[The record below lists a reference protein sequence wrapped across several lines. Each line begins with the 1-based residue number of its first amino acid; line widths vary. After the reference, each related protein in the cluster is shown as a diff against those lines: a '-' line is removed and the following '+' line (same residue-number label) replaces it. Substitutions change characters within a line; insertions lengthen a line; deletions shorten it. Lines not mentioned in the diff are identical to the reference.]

1 MKKLSSFDIFL
12 RLIYAVFL
20 CLEARE
26 SIIEVFGAYISR
38 RRQQEAT
45 MLVKKTIVLYGKGGQ
60 GHLTAVRVGG
70 STGLKLVLEAPI
82 GKMALAF
89 KAGNSGQLNFA
100 ITAAKTEIP
109 LEINLES
116 QDELSAVVYSEDG
129 SEMLSGGKKT
139 KFVFPKEIFDPTPQ
153 ESKYTAK
160 ESDNAE
166 RTATVAE
173 NAAENATDN
182 ATDNATENTGENAG
196 ESNAEKVAETFADD
210 VQAEQADTNSSAEI
224 EAEQAG
230 ADIDEAAADEVSAAE
245 EKREA
250 EPDDSATVDEEKKNE
265 EAATETVVKETQKVD
280 NDKDDTIDLRA
291 AFSGF
296 AFNKGENFYI
306 NIRGK
311 LEEIMTINPECKELE
326 RLIPDSKWV
335 KVYYDEDEYYVVG
348 ILTEEGAVKYLGYG
362 VPGVEGIRP
371 PKEAEELCDF
381 LASDG
386 EEEGYWIM
394 LQKADN
400 GELVK

>member
-1 MKKLSSFDIFL
+1 
-12 RLIYAVFL
+12 
-20 CLEARE
+20 
-26 SIIEVFGAYISR
+26 
-38 RRQQEAT
+38 

-129 SEMLSGGKKT
+129 SEMLSGGKKA

-166 RTATVAE
+166 RTATVADNAAE
-173 NAAENATDN
+173 NATEKATENATDN
-182 ATDNATENTGENAG
+182 ATENAANNATENTGENAG
-196 ESNAEKVAETFADD
+196 ESTAEKVAETFADN

-230 ADIDEAAADEVSAAE
+230 ADITRAEADEASATE
-245 EKREA
+245 EREA
-250 EPDDSATVDEEKKNE
+250 EPDDSATATVGEEKKNE
-265 EAATETVVKETQKVD
+265 EAATETAVKETQKVD
-280 NDKDDTIDLRA
+280 KDKDKDDTIDLRA

>member
-1 MKKLSSFDIFL
+1 
-12 RLIYAVFL
+12 
-20 CLEARE
+20 
-26 SIIEVFGAYISR
+26 
-38 RRQQEAT
+38 

-129 SEMLSGGKKT
+129 SEMLSGGKKA
-139 KFVFPKEIFDPTPQ
+139 KFIFPKEIFDPTPQ

-160 ESDNAE
+160 ESDSAE
-166 RTATVAE
+166 RTATVAD

-182 ATDNATENTGENAG
+182 AAENATENATDNATGTTGENAG
-196 ESNAEKVAETFADD
+196 ESTAEKVAETFSDNERE
-210 VQAEQADTNSSAEI
+210 EQGDLSSAAEI

-230 ADIDEAAADEVSAAE
+230 ADITRAAADEVSATE
-245 EKREA
+245 EREA
-250 EPDDSATVDEEKKNE
+250 EPDDSATATVGEEKKNE

-280 NDKDDTIDLRA
+280 KDKDDTIDLRA

>member
-1 MKKLSSFDIFL
+1 
-12 RLIYAVFL
+12 
-20 CLEARE
+20 
-26 SIIEVFGAYISR
+26 
-38 RRQQEAT
+38 

-166 RTATVAE
+166 RTAAVADNAAE

-182 ATDNATENTGENAG
+182 ATENAGENAG
-196 ESNAEKVAETFADD
+196 ESTAEKVAETFADN
-210 VQAEQADTNSSAEI
+210 VQVEQADMSSAAEI
-224 EAEQAG
+224 EAEQA
-230 ADIDEAAADEVSAAE
+230 
-245 EKREA
+245 
-250 EPDDSATVDEEKKNE
+250 EPDDLATATVGEEKKNE
-265 EAATETVVKETQKVD
+265 EAATETAVKETQKVD
-280 NDKDDTIDLRA
+280 KDKDKDKDDTVDLRA

>member
-1 MKKLSSFDIFL
+1 
-12 RLIYAVFL
+12 
-20 CLEARE
+20 
-26 SIIEVFGAYISR
+26 
-38 RRQQEAT
+38 

-166 RTATVAE
+166 RTAAVAE
-173 NAAENATDN
+173 NATENAAEKATENATDN
-182 ATDNATENTGENAG
+182 AAENAG
-196 ESNAEKVAETFADD
+196 ESNAEKVAETFSDSERE
-210 VQAEQADTNSSAEI
+210 EQADTGSAAEI

-230 ADIDEAAADEVSAAE
+230 ADINEAAADEVSATE
-245 EKREA
+245 EREA
-250 EPDDSATVDEEKKNE
+250 EPDDSATATVGEEKKNE
-265 EAATETVVKETQKVD
+265 EAATETAGKEAQKVD
-280 NDKDDTIDLRA
+280 KDKDDTVDLRA

-335 KVYYDEDEYYVVG
+335 KVYYDEDEYYVGG

>member
-1 MKKLSSFDIFL
+1 
-12 RLIYAVFL
+12 
-20 CLEARE
+20 
-26 SIIEVFGAYISR
+26 
-38 RRQQEAT
+38 

-129 SEMLSGGKKT
+129 SEMLSGGKKA
-139 KFVFPKEIFDPTPQ
+139 KFVFPKEIFDPAPQ
-153 ESKYTAK
+153 EIKYTAK

-166 RTATVAE
+166 RTAAVADDTEE
-173 NAAENATDN
+173 NAAENATY
-182 ATDNATENTGENAG
+182 NATENAV
-196 ESNAEKVAETFADD
+196 ESTAEKVAEIFADN
-210 VQAEQADTNSSAEI
+210 VPAEQADTSSSAEI

-250 EPDDSATVDEEKKNE
+250 EPDDSATATVDEEKKNE
-265 EAATETVVKETQKVD
+265 EAATETVVKEAQKVD
-280 NDKDDTIDLRA
+280 KDKDKDKDDTVDLRA

>member
-1 MKKLSSFDIFL
+1 M
-12 RLIYAVFL
+12 
-20 CLEARE
+20 EARE

-89 KAGNSGQLNFA
+89 KAGNSGQLNFKV
-100 ITAAKTEIP
+100 TAAKTEIP

-139 KFVFPKEIFDPTPQ
+139 KFIFPKEIFDPTPQ

-166 RTATVAE
+166 RTATVADDTE
-173 NAAENATDN
+173 ENATEN
-182 ATDNATENTGENAG
+182 ATDNATENAG
-196 ESNAEKVAETFADD
+196 ESTAEKVAETFADN
-210 VQAEQADTNSSAEI
+210 VQVEQADTNSSAEI

-230 ADIDEAAADEVSAAE
+230 ADINEAAADEVSATE
-245 EKREA
+245 EREA
-250 EPDDSATVDEEKKNE
+250 EPDDSATATVGEEKKNE
-265 EAATETVVKETQKVD
+265 EAATETAGKETQKVD
-280 NDKDDTIDLRA
+280 KDKDDTVDLRA

>member
-1 MKKLSSFDIFL
+1 
-12 RLIYAVFL
+12 
-20 CLEARE
+20 
-26 SIIEVFGAYISR
+26 
-38 RRQQEAT
+38 

-89 KAGNSGQLNFA
+89 KAGNSGQLNFT

-129 SEMLSGGKKT
+129 SEMLSGGKKA

-166 RTATVAE
+166 RTAAVADNAAE
-173 NAAENATDN
+173 KAAENATDN
-182 ATDNATENTGENAG
+182 ATGTTGENAG
-196 ESNAEKVAETFADD
+196 ESAAEEVAETFADN
-210 VQAEQADTNSSAEI
+210 VQAEQADTSAAAEI

-230 ADIDEAAADEVSAAE
+230 ADITRAEADEVSATE
-245 EKREA
+245 EREA
-250 EPDDSATVDEEKKNE
+250 EPDDSATATVGEAKKNE
-265 EAATETVVKETQKVD
+265 EAATETVVKEAQKVD
-280 NDKDDTIDLRA
+280 KDKDDTVDLRA

>member
-1 MKKLSSFDIFL
+1 
-12 RLIYAVFL
+12 
-20 CLEARE
+20 
-26 SIIEVFGAYISR
+26 
-38 RRQQEAT
+38 

-129 SEMLSGGKKT
+129 SEMLSGGKKA

-166 RTATVAE
+166 RTAAVADNTE
-173 NAAENATDN
+173 EN
-182 ATDNATENTGENAG
+182 ATDNATENATDNATGTAGENAG
-196 ESNAEKVAETFADD
+196 ESTAEKVAETFSDNERD
-210 VQAEQADTNSSAEI
+210 EQADTNSSAEI

-230 ADIDEAAADEVSAAE
+230 ADINEAEADEVSATE
-245 EKREA
+245 EREA
-250 EPDDSATVDEEKKNE
+250 EPDDSATATVGEEKKSE
-265 EAATETVVKETQKVD
+265 EAATETAVKEAQKVD
-280 NDKDDTIDLRA
+280 KSKDKDKDDTIDLRA

>member
-1 MKKLSSFDIFL
+1 
-12 RLIYAVFL
+12 
-20 CLEARE
+20 
-26 SIIEVFGAYISR
+26 
-38 RRQQEAT
+38 

-129 SEMLSGGKKT
+129 SEMLSGGKKA

-160 ESDNAE
+160 ESDSAE
-166 RTATVAE
+166 RTEAVAD

-182 ATDNATENTGENAG
+182 AAENATENATDNATGTTGENAG
-196 ESNAEKVAETFADD
+196 ESTAEKVAETFSDSERE
-210 VQAEQADTNSSAEI
+210 EQGDLSSAAEI

-230 ADIDEAAADEVSAAE
+230 ADITRAAADEVSATE
-245 EKREA
+245 EREA
-250 EPDDSATVDEEKKNE
+250 EPDDSATATVGEEKKNE

-280 NDKDDTIDLRA
+280 KDKDDTIDLRA

>member
-1 MKKLSSFDIFL
+1 
-12 RLIYAVFL
+12 
-20 CLEARE
+20 
-26 SIIEVFGAYISR
+26 
-38 RRQQEAT
+38 

-109 LEINLES
+109 LGINLES

-139 KFVFPKEIFDPTPQ
+139 KFVFPKEIFDPAPQ

-173 NAAENATDN
+173 NATENATDN
-182 ATDNATENTGENAG
+182 AAENAAENATENAADNATENTGENAG
-196 ESNAEKVAETFADD
+196 ESTAEKVAETFADN
-210 VQAEQADTNSSAEI
+210 VQVEQADTSAAAEI

-230 ADIDEAAADEVSAAE
+230 ADINEAATDEVSAVAE
-245 EKREA
+245 EREA
-250 EPDDSATVDEEKKNE
+250 EPDDSATAMVDEEKKNE
-265 EAATETVVKETQKVD
+265 EAATETVGKETQKVD
-280 NDKDDTIDLRA
+280 KNKDKDKDDTIDLRA

-348 ILTEEGAVKYLGYG
+348 ILTEEGAVKYLAYG

>member
-1 MKKLSSFDIFL
+1 M
-12 RLIYAVFL
+12 
-20 CLEARE
+20 EARE

-139 KFVFPKEIFDPTPQ
+139 KFIFPKEIFDPTPQ

-166 RTATVAE
+166 RTAAVAD

-182 ATDNATENTGENAG
+182 AG
-196 ESNAEKVAETFADD
+196 ESTAEKVAETFADN
-210 VQAEQADTNSSAEI
+210 VQVEQADTSSAAEI

-230 ADIDEAAADEVSAAE
+230 TDINEAAADEVSATE
-245 EKREA
+245 EREA
-250 EPDDSATVDEEKKNE
+250 EPDDSATATVGEEKKNE
-265 EAATETVVKETQKVD
+265 EAATETAVKETQKVD
-280 NDKDDTIDLRA
+280 KDKDDTIDLRA

>member
-1 MKKLSSFDIFL
+1 
-12 RLIYAVFL
+12 
-20 CLEARE
+20 
-26 SIIEVFGAYISR
+26 
-38 RRQQEAT
+38 

-100 ITAAKTEIP
+100 ITAAKTEIL

-129 SEMLSGGKKT
+129 SEMLSGGKKA

-166 RTATVAE
+166 RTATVAD
-173 NAAENATDN
+173 NATEKATENATDN
-182 ATDNATENTGENAG
+182 ATDNATENIGENAG
-196 ESNAEKVAETFADD
+196 ESTAEKVAETFADN
-210 VQAEQADTNSSAEI
+210 VQVEQADKSSAAEI

-230 ADIDEAAADEVSAAE
+230 ADINEAAADEVSATE
-245 EKREA
+245 EREA
-250 EPDDSATVDEEKKNE
+250 EPDDSATATVDEEKKNE
-265 EAATETVVKETQKVD
+265 EAATETVGKETQKVD
-280 NDKDDTIDLRA
+280 KDKDKDKDDTVDLRA

-348 ILTEEGAVKYLGYG
+348 ILTEEGTVKYLGYG

>member
-1 MKKLSSFDIFL
+1 
-12 RLIYAVFL
+12 
-20 CLEARE
+20 
-26 SIIEVFGAYISR
+26 
-38 RRQQEAT
+38 

-89 KAGNSGQLNFA
+89 KAGNSGQLNFE

-129 SEMLSGGKKT
+129 SEMLSGGKKA
-139 KFVFPKEIFDPTPQ
+139 KFIFPKEIFDPTPQ

-166 RTATVAE
+166 RTAAVADDTEENATE
-173 NAAENATDN
+173 NAA
-182 ATDNATENTGENAG
+182 DNATENAGENAG
-196 ESNAEKVAETFADD
+196 KSTAEKVAETFADN
-210 VQAEQADTNSSAEI
+210 VQVEQADTNSAAEI

-230 ADIDEAAADEVSAAE
+230 TDINEAEADEVSATE
-245 EKREA
+245 EREA
-250 EPDDSATVDEEKKNE
+250 EPDDSATATVGEEKKNE
-265 EAATETVVKETQKVD
+265 EAATETVGKETQKVD
-280 NDKDDTIDLRA
+280 KDKDDTIDLRA

>member
-1 MKKLSSFDIFL
+1 
-12 RLIYAVFL
+12 
-20 CLEARE
+20 
-26 SIIEVFGAYISR
+26 
-38 RRQQEAT
+38 

-139 KFVFPKEIFDPTPQ
+139 KFIFPKEIFDPTPQ

-160 ESDNAE
+160 ESDNA
-166 RTATVAE
+166 AE
-173 NAAENATDN
+173 NATEKATENATDN
-182 ATDNATENTGENAG
+182 ATGTTGENAG
-196 ESNAEKVAETFADD
+196 ESTAEKVAETFADN
-210 VQAEQADTNSSAEI
+210 VQVEQADTSSAAEI

-230 ADIDEAAADEVSAAE
+230 ADINEAAADEISATE
-245 EKREA
+245 EREA
-250 EPDDSATVDEEKKNE
+250 EPDDSATATVGEEKKNE
-265 EAATETVVKETQKVD
+265 EAATETAGKETQKVD
-280 NDKDDTIDLRA
+280 KDKDDTVDLRA

>member
-1 MKKLSSFDIFL
+1 
-12 RLIYAVFL
+12 
-20 CLEARE
+20 
-26 SIIEVFGAYISR
+26 
-38 RRQQEAT
+38 

-129 SEMLSGGKKT
+129 SEMLSGGKKA

-166 RTATVAE
+166 RTAAVA
-173 NAAENATDN
+173 DN
-182 ATDNATENTGENAG
+182 ATENATENTGENAG
-196 ESNAEKVAETFADD
+196 ESNAEKVAETFADN
-210 VQAEQADTNSSAEI
+210 VQAEQADTSAAAEI

-230 ADIDEAAADEVSAAE
+230 ADIDEAAADEVSATE
-245 EKREA
+245 EREA
-250 EPDDSATVDEEKKNE
+250 EPDDSATATVGEAKKNE
-265 EAATETVVKETQKVD
+265 EAATETAGKETQKVD
-280 NDKDDTIDLRA
+280 KDKDKDKDDTVDLRA

>member
-1 MKKLSSFDIFL
+1 
-12 RLIYAVFL
+12 
-20 CLEARE
+20 
-26 SIIEVFGAYISR
+26 
-38 RRQQEAT
+38 

-129 SEMLSGGKKT
+129 SEMLSGGKKA

-166 RTATVAE
+166 RTAAVADNTEENATENAAE
-173 NAAENATDN
+173 NAAENT
-182 ATDNATENTGENAG
+182 TDNATENTGE
-196 ESNAEKVAETFADD
+196 STAEKVAETFADN
-210 VQAEQADTNSSAEI
+210 VQVEQADTNSSAEI
-224 EAEQAG
+224 EAEQTG
-230 ADIDEAAADEVSAAE
+230 ADINEATADEVSATE
-245 EKREA
+245 EREA
-250 EPDDSATVDEEKKNE
+250 EPDDSATATVGEEKKNE
-265 EAATETVVKETQKVD
+265 EAATETAVKEAQKLD
-280 NDKDDTIDLRA
+280 KNKDDTVDLRA

>member
-1 MKKLSSFDIFL
+1 
-12 RLIYAVFL
+12 
-20 CLEARE
+20 
-26 SIIEVFGAYISR
+26 
-38 RRQQEAT
+38 

-139 KFVFPKEIFDPTPQ
+139 KFIFPKEIFDPTPH
-153 ESKYTAK
+153 ESKHTAK

-166 RTATVAE
+166 RTATVAD
-173 NAAENATDN
+173 NAAENAAEKATEN
-182 ATDNATENTGENAG
+182 ATDNATENAG
-196 ESNAEKVAETFADD
+196 ESTAEKVAETFADN
-210 VQAEQADTNSSAEI
+210 VQVEQADTSSSAEI

-230 ADIDEAAADEVSAAE
+230 ADINEAAADEVSATE
-245 EKREA
+245 EWEA
-250 EPDDSATVDEEKKNE
+250 EPDDSATATVGEEKKSE
-265 EAATETVVKETQKVD
+265 EAATETAGKETQKVD
-280 NDKDDTIDLRA
+280 KDKDDTVDLRA

>member
-1 MKKLSSFDIFL
+1 M
-12 RLIYAVFL
+12 
-20 CLEARE
+20 
-26 SIIEVFGAYISR
+26 
-38 RRQQEAT
+38 
-45 MLVKKTIVLYGKGGQ
+45 LYGKGGQ

-166 RTATVAE
+166 RTAAVADNAAD
-173 NAAENATDN
+173 NAAE
-182 ATDNATENTGENAG
+182 E
-196 ESNAEKVAETFADD
+196 VAETFADN
-210 VQAEQADTNSSAEI
+210 VQVGQADTGSAAEI

-230 ADIDEAAADEVSAAE
+230 ADINEAAADEVSATE
-245 EKREA
+245 EREA
-250 EPDDSATVDEEKKNE
+250 EPDDSATATVDEEKKNE
-265 EAATETVVKETQKVD
+265 EAATETAVKEAQKVD
-280 NDKDDTIDLRA
+280 KSKDKDKDDTIDLRA

>member
-1 MKKLSSFDIFL
+1 
-12 RLIYAVFL
+12 
-20 CLEARE
+20 
-26 SIIEVFGAYISR
+26 
-38 RRQQEAT
+38 

-129 SEMLSGGKKT
+129 SEMLSGGKKA

-166 RTATVAE
+166 RTAAVADNTEENATENAAE
-173 NAAENATDN
+173 NAAENT
-182 ATDNATENTGENAG
+182 TDNATENTGE
-196 ESNAEKVAETFADD
+196 STAEKVAETFADN
-210 VQAEQADTNSSAEI
+210 VQVEQADTNSSAEI
-224 EAEQAG
+224 EAEQTG
-230 ADIDEAAADEVSAAE
+230 ADINEAAADEVSATE
-245 EKREA
+245 EREA
-250 EPDDSATVDEEKKNE
+250 EPDDSATATVGEEKKNE
-265 EAATETVVKETQKVD
+265 EAATETVVKEAQKVD
-280 NDKDDTIDLRA
+280 KDKDKDKDDTVDLRA

>member
-1 MKKLSSFDIFL
+1 
-12 RLIYAVFL
+12 
-20 CLEARE
+20 
-26 SIIEVFGAYISR
+26 
-38 RRQQEAT
+38 

-129 SEMLSGGKKT
+129 SEMLSGGKKA
-139 KFVFPKEIFDPTPQ
+139 KFIFPKEIFDPTPQ

-160 ESDNAE
+160 ESDSAE
-166 RTATVAE
+166 RTEAVADNAAE
-173 NAAENATDN
+173 NAAEKATEN

-196 ESNAEKVAETFADD
+196 ESTAEKVAETFADN
-210 VQAEQADTNSSAEI
+210 VQVEQADTGSAAEI

-230 ADIDEAAADEVSAAE
+230 ADINEAEADEVSAAE
-245 EKREA
+245 EREA
-250 EPDDSATVDEEKKNE
+250 EPDDSATATVGEEKKNE
-265 EAATETVVKETQKVD
+265 EAATETAGKEAQKVD
-280 NDKDDTIDLRA
+280 KNKDDTVDLRA

>member
-1 MKKLSSFDIFL
+1 M
-12 RLIYAVFL
+12 
-20 CLEARE
+20 
-26 SIIEVFGAYISR
+26 
-38 RRQQEAT
+38 
-45 MLVKKTIVLYGKGGQ
+45 LYGKGGQ

-129 SEMLSGGKKT
+129 SEMLSGGKKA

-166 RTATVAE
+166 RTAAVAENATENATDNAAE
-173 NAAENATDN
+173 NAAENATEN
-182 ATDNATENTGENAG
+182 ATDNATGTTGENAG
-196 ESNAEKVAETFADD
+196 ESNAEKVAETFADN
-210 VQAEQADTNSSAEI
+210 VQVEQADTNSAAEI
-224 EAEQAG
+224 EAVQAG
-230 ADIDEAAADEVSAAE
+230 ADINEAAADEVSATE
-245 EKREA
+245 EREA
-250 EPDDSATVDEEKKNE
+250 EPDDSATATVGEEKKNE
-265 EAATETVVKETQKVD
+265 EAVTETVVKEAQKVD
-280 NDKDDTIDLRA
+280 KDKDKDDTIDLRA

-306 NIRGK
+306 NIRCK

>member
-1 MKKLSSFDIFL
+1 
-12 RLIYAVFL
+12 
-20 CLEARE
+20 
-26 SIIEVFGAYISR
+26 
-38 RRQQEAT
+38 

-139 KFVFPKEIFDPTPQ
+139 KFIFPKEIFDPTPQ

-160 ESDNAE
+160 ESDNA
-166 RTATVAE
+166 AE
-173 NAAENATDN
+173 NATEKATENATDN
-182 ATDNATENTGENAG
+182 ATGTTGENAG
-196 ESNAEKVAETFADD
+196 ESTAEKVAETFADN
-210 VQAEQADTNSSAEI
+210 VQVEQADTSSAAEI

-230 ADIDEAAADEVSAAE
+230 ADINEAAADEVSATE
-245 EKREA
+245 EREA
-250 EPDDSATVDEEKKNE
+250 EPDDSATATVGEEKKNE
-265 EAATETVVKETQKVD
+265 EAATETAGKETQKVD
-280 NDKDDTIDLRA
+280 KDKDDTVDLRA

>member
-1 MKKLSSFDIFL
+1 
-12 RLIYAVFL
+12 
-20 CLEARE
+20 
-26 SIIEVFGAYISR
+26 
-38 RRQQEAT
+38 

-129 SEMLSGGKKT
+129 SEMLSGGKKA

-173 NAAENATDN
+173 NATENAAEKATENAGDNAAENATENAAEKATENAGDNAAENATENATDN
-182 ATDNATENTGENAG
+182 ATGTTGENAG
-196 ESNAEKVAETFADD
+196 ESTAEKVAETFSDSERD
-210 VQAEQADTNSSAEI
+210 EQGDTSSAAEI

-230 ADIDEAAADEVSAAE
+230 ADINEAAADEVSATE
-245 EKREA
+245 EREA
-250 EPDDSATVDEEKKNE
+250 EPDDSATATVGEEKKNE
-265 EAATETVVKETQKVD
+265 EAATETAVKETQKVD
-280 NDKDDTIDLRA
+280 KDKVKDKDDTVDLRA

>member
-1 MKKLSSFDIFL
+1 
-12 RLIYAVFL
+12 
-20 CLEARE
+20 
-26 SIIEVFGAYISR
+26 
-38 RRQQEAT
+38 

-139 KFVFPKEIFDPTPQ
+139 KFIFPKEIFDPTPQ

-160 ESDNAE
+160 ESDNA
-166 RTATVAE
+166 AE
-173 NAAENATDN
+173 NATEKATENATDN
-182 ATDNATENTGENAG
+182 ATGTTGENAG
-196 ESNAEKVAETFADD
+196 ESTAEKVAETFADN
-210 VQAEQADTNSSAEI
+210 VQVEQADTSSAAEI

-230 ADIDEAAADEVSAAE
+230 ADINEAAADEVSATE
-245 EKREA
+245 EREA
-250 EPDDSATVDEEKKNE
+250 EPDDSATATVGEEKKNE
-265 EAATETVVKETQKVD
+265 EAATETAVKETQKVD
-280 NDKDDTIDLRA
+280 KSKDKDKDDTIDLRA

>member
-1 MKKLSSFDIFL
+1 
-12 RLIYAVFL
+12 
-20 CLEARE
+20 
-26 SIIEVFGAYISR
+26 
-38 RRQQEAT
+38 

-129 SEMLSGGKKT
+129 SEMLSGGKKA

-160 ESDNAE
+160 ESDSA
-166 RTATVAE
+166 AE
-173 NAAENATDN
+173 NAAEKATE
-182 ATDNATENTGENAG
+182 NATENTGENAG
-196 ESNAEKVAETFADD
+196 ESNAEKVAETFADN

-230 ADIDEAAADEVSAAE
+230 ADIDEAAADEVSATE
-245 EKREA
+245 EREA
-250 EPDDSATVDEEKKNE
+250 EPDDSATATVDEEKKNE
-265 EAATETVVKETQKVD
+265 EAVTETAVKEAQKVD
-280 NDKDDTIDLRA
+280 KSKDKDKDDTIDLRA

>member
-1 MKKLSSFDIFL
+1 
-12 RLIYAVFL
+12 
-20 CLEARE
+20 
-26 SIIEVFGAYISR
+26 
-38 RRQQEAT
+38 

-60 GHLTAVRVGG
+60 GYLTAVRVGG

-153 ESKYTAK
+153 ESKHTAK

-166 RTATVAE
+166 RIEAVAE
-173 NAAENATDN
+173 NATKNATEKATEN

-196 ESNAEKVAETFADD
+196 ESTAEKVAETFADN
-210 VQAEQADTNSSAEI
+210 VQAEQADTSSAAEI

-230 ADIDEAAADEVSAAE
+230 ADIDEAAADEVSATE
-245 EKREA
+245 EREA
-250 EPDDSATVDEEKKNE
+250 EPDDSATAMVGEEKKNE
-265 EAATETVVKETQKVD
+265 EAATETAVKETQKVD
-280 NDKDDTIDLRA
+280 KDKDKDKDDTVDLRA

>member
-1 MKKLSSFDIFL
+1 
-12 RLIYAVFL
+12 
-20 CLEARE
+20 
-26 SIIEVFGAYISR
+26 
-38 RRQQEAT
+38 

-129 SEMLSGGKKT
+129 SEMLSGGKKA

-160 ESDNAE
+160 ESDSAE
-166 RTATVAE
+166 RTAAVADNTE
-173 NAAENATDN
+173 ENATEN
-182 ATDNATENTGENAG
+182 ATDNATENAV
-196 ESNAEKVAETFADD
+196 ESTAEKVAETFADN
-210 VQAEQADTNSSAEI
+210 VQVEQADTNSSAEI
-224 EAEQAG
+224 EAEQTG
-230 ADIDEAAADEVSAAE
+230 ADINEAAADEVSATE
-245 EKREA
+245 EREA
-250 EPDDSATVDEEKKNE
+250 EPDDSATATVGEEKKNE
-265 EAATETVVKETQKVD
+265 EAATEPDDSATAKLGEENKNEEAATETAGKEAQKVD
-280 NDKDDTIDLRA
+280 KDKDDTVDLRA

-381 LASDG
+381 LASNG